1 MIDYPL
7 LAFSAFSTIA
17 ILGSLMVIFKKN
29 PVASAFALVAV
40 FFSFA
45 GLYALMSAHLVAAL
59 QILVYT
65 GAIMVLFVFVI
76 MLLNQ
81 DRPVEDF
88 KSSSGIFKLL
98 SGIAVSGFV
107 FALVKVALLAR
118 SLTPRGDMTEEK
130 ISELGGNVKAI
141 AESLFSDHVL
151 QFEITSFLILAA
163 IVATIA
169 LAKRKAHSGRGH
181 S

>member
-1 MIDYPL
+1 MIDYPF
-7 LAFSAFSTIA
+7 LAFVAFSTIA

-40 FFSFA
+40 FFAFA

-88 KSSSGIFKLL
+88 KSSSGTFKVI
-98 SGIAVSGFV
+98 SGVAVSFLV
-107 FALVKVALLAR
+107 FLFVKVAFLAR
-118 SLTPRGDMTEEK
+118 GIVPAGDWTVEKMEEQ
-130 ISELGGNVKAI
+130 GGNVKSI
-141 AESLFSDHVL
+141 ANALFSDHIL
-151 QFEITSFLILAA
+151 QFELTSFLLLGA

-169 LAKRKAHSGRGH
+169 IAKRKGSSGRTAP
-181 S
+181 

>member
-1 MIDYPL
+1 MIDYSL
-7 LAFSAFSTIA
+7 LAFFIFSSIA
-17 ILGSLMVIFKKN
+17 ILGSLMVVFKKN

-81 DRPVEDF
+81 DQPVEDL
-88 KSSSGIFKLL
+88 KSSSLIFKIT
-98 SGIAVSGFV
+98 SGAGVLVLVYAFVRVS
-107 FALVKVALLAR
+107 LLAR
-118 SLTPRGDMTEEK
+118 GIEPKGSMTDEK
-130 ISELGGNVKAI
+130 VIEQGGNVKLI

-151 QFEITSFLILAA
+151 SFELTSFLLLGA

-169 LAKRKAHSGRGH
+169 LAKRKNIAGGMKP
-181 S
+181 

>member
-1 MIDYPL
+1 MIDYSL
-7 LAFSAFSTIA
+7 LAFFIFSSIA
-17 ILGSLMVIFKKN
+17 IFGSLMVVFKKN

-81 DRPVEDF
+81 DLPVEDL
-88 KSSSGIFKLL
+88 KSSSPFFK
-98 SGIAVSGFV
+98 AVSGLGV
-107 FALVKVALLAR
+107 LVLVYALVRVAILAR
-118 SLTPRGDMTEEK
+118 GMEPKGSLTEDK
-130 ISELGGNVKAI
+130 IAEQGGNVKLI

-151 QFEITSFLILAA
+151 PFELTSFLLLGA

-169 LAKRKAHSGRGH
+169 LAKRKNVAGGLKS
-181 S
+181 